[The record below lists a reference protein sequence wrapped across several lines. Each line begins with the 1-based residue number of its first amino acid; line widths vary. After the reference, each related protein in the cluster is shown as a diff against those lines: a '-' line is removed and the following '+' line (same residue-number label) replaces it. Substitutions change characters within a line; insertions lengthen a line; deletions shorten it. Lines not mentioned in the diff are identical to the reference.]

1 MPVSVRGGMAKLM
14 YQYTPHLIG
23 IVHHRADQDF
33 MVIVPTGSG

>member
-1 MPVSVRGGMAKLM
+1 MPVSVRGSMAKLM
-14 YQYTPHLIG
+14 HQNAPHLIG